1 MTNPIST
8 VWQANPFMVIF
19 GGVILGI
26 LLLYALFMAVD
37 GLALEEQ
44 EGIATVVSKEVI
56 EEGQTYVTQVIG
68 GRTQTLPQITPE
80 AYMLILDISGNPT
93 STFVEKNIYHNLNQQ
108 DQVTISYQQR
118 RLTGQLQVLTL
129 TPY

>member
-19 GGVILGI
+19 GGVVVGI
-26 LLLYALFMAVD
+26 LLLYALFMAID
-37 GLALEEQ
+37 GLALEEK
-44 EGIATVVSKEVI
+44 EGIATVVSKEVK

-93 STFVEKNIYHNLNQQ
+93 STFVEKNIYHNLNRQ

-129 TPY
+129 TP